1 MSFFEELKRRN
12 VFRVGIAYGV
22 AAWVLLQVADL
33 VLEAIEAPSWV
44 LKALMLVIGLGF
56 IAALVIAWAYELTSE
71 GIKKES
77 EVDRSQSVVT
87 ETGRKMDRIII
98 AFLVVAVAVLLYRQS
113 GVSENAE
120 TAKRG
125 SEPISSVAS
134 EQAPSDESE
143 KRGLTPND
151 KSIAVLPFTTRSTS
165 EDDKFFSDG
174 MHDDLLTQ
182 LAKIGSLK
190 VISRTSMMEYRE
202 TTKNL
207 RQIGEELGVAN
218 ILEGAVQRVGKQV
231 RINVQLIDADTDE
244 HLWAE
249 TYDREMSLDNLLS
262 IQSEMS
268 RAIASAMQTT
278 LSPQEEALLDRRMTE
293 NIEALDAYR
302 RAKNYSEVFD
312 AIDLARAERE
322 IQHALELDPNF
333 VAAWAL
339 KAYIHMSTYWGIS
352 DKKEHRD
359 AALAAI
365 NRGRAIEPD
374 SPDLDLAEGYYY
386 YWGFLD
392 YEAALKVLE
401 PVLKVYP
408 NDVELLKVL
417 SYVNRRYGEF
427 DTSYDYMEKAY
438 ALAPRDIRL
447 IYAMGET
454 KTWMSDWKVAQ
465 NFLDQL
471 QSLDPIHPRT
481 LQLRAAII
489 SLRDN
494 KFTEAARIYAMVPK
508 ETLSLGSNI
517 WTMFIYAQDYE
528 SAMAASTF
536 GEDKESADGPMPP
549 AMTQGITYLLA
560 GEHEKALPL
569 LEQARDFLQQWYA
582 EEPDDWYLL
591 RSLCMTVG
599 ALADR
604 EMTKTMCDRAASEIP
619 NDAFDRSFNYELIAN
634 GYAMAGLENQAID
647 LLEKIAE
654 SRVTVPVSMIAA
666 NPMFESLHNT
676 KRWQALMLEHGIE
689 Q

>member
-1 MSFFEELKRRN
+1 LSFFEELKRRN

-22 AAWVLLQVADL
+22 ASWVLLQVADL

-113 GVSENAE
+113 GDQGVDHQATGAPVEQVAE
-120 TAKRG
+120 VI
-125 SEPISSVAS
+125 E
-134 EQAPSDESE
+134 ES
-143 KRGLTPND
+143 TPQIND

-190 VISRTSMMEYRE
+190 VISRTSMMEYRD

-231 RINVQLIDADTDE
+231 RINVQLIDTETDE

-268 RAIASAMQTT
+268 RSIASAMQAT

-293 NIEALDAYR
+293 NLDALDAYR
-302 RAKNYSEVFD
+302 RAKSFSNQFD
-312 AIDLARAERE
+312 AVDLAKAEIE
-322 IQHALELDPNF
+322 IQRALDLDPEF

-339 KAYIHMSTYWGIS
+339 KAYIHMSTYWGVFPNN
-352 DKKEHRD
+352 DYRV
-359 AALAAI
+359 AAREAI
-365 NRGRAIEPD
+365 DQGRAIEPD
-374 SPDLDLAEGYYY
+374 SPDLDLADGYYY

-417 SYVNRRYGEF
+417 SYVNRRYGQF
-427 DTSYDYMEKAY
+427 DVSYAYMEKAY
-438 ALAPRDIRL
+438 ALAPRDARL

-454 KTWMSDWKVAQ
+454 KKSMREWDKAQ
-465 NFLDQL
+465 GFLDQL
-471 QSLDPIHPRT
+471 QRLNPTYYRT
-481 LQLRAAII
+481 LQLQGEI
-489 SLRDN
+489 LVGRDN
-494 KFTEAARIYAMVPK
+494 DFQGATRSFTMANT
-508 ETLSLGSNI
+508 ETGQLGDNI
-517 WTMFIYAQDYE
+517 WTMLILDHDYE
-528 SAMAASTF
+528 AALTRASF
-536 GEDKESADGPMPP
+536 GEDKESGSWHLPPPM
-549 AMTQGITYLLA
+549 MQGITYVLA
-560 GEHEKALPL
+560 GDRDKALPL
-569 LEQARDFLQQWYA
+569 LEQARALLEQWHE
-582 EEPDDWYLL
+582 EEPDNWYYHQ
-591 RSLCMTVG
+591 SLCRTLG
-599 ALADR
+599 ALRDQEATLV
-604 EMTKTMCDRAASEIP
+604 ECNAAIASKPKDAYDLPLELEIFAS
-619 NDAFDRSFNYELIAN
+619 AF
-634 GYAMAGLENQAID
+634 AMADLEDQALDI
-647 LLEKIAE
+647 LEEITE
-654 SRVTVPVSMIAA
+654 GRIGNPFSMIAA

-676 KRWQALMLEHGIE
+676 KRWQALMREHGI
-689 Q
+689 QQ